1 MKRLHVHVAVRDLD
15 ESIRFYSTLFATEPA
30 VRQPD
35 YAKWMLEDPR
45 VNFAISSRSKDVGL
59 DHLGIQA
66 ETPGELAEIGTR
78 LEQAGRPIRAERGV
92 LLLRTVRQSLDLRSN
107 RHRVG
112 NIPYHRADHD
122 LWRRHRPHRA
132 GGKSFGVL
140 RPSRSMTGKVHSVL
154 FLCTGNSAR
163 SILGEALINHLGAGR
178 FRGYSAGSFPKGEV
192 NPFALALLRSLKF
205 PVDGLRSKGWDEFAT
220 PDAPMMDFIFT
231 VCDQAAGEVCPI
243 WPGRPVTAHWGM
255 PDPAAVEGSD
265 DDKRRAFQRTLTEL
279 ERRLRIFIQLPFESL
294 DKLRLTQ
301 ELRRIASS
309 PANAAG

>member
-15 ESIRFYSTLFATEPA
+15 ESIPFYSTLFATEPA

-112 NIPYHRADHD
+112 NIPYTA
-122 LWRRHRPHRA
+122 PA
-132 GGKSFGVL
+132 EKA
-140 RPSRSMTGKVHSVL
+140 
-154 FLCTGNSAR
+154 SACCAR
-163 SILGEALINHLGAGR
+163 
-178 FRGYSAGSFPKGEV
+178 
-192 NPFALALLRSLKF
+192 
-205 PVDGLRSKGWDEFAT
+205 
-220 PDAPMMDFIFT
+220 
-231 VCDQAAGEVCPI
+231 
-243 WPGRPVTAHWGM
+243 
-255 PDPAAVEGSD
+255 PAA
-265 DDKRRAFQRTLTEL
+265 
-279 ERRLRIFIQLPFESL
+279 
-294 DKLRLTQ
+294 
-301 ELRRIASS
+301 
-309 PANAAG
+309 